1 MICILPGRRA
11 PRRAG
16 FSLPEVLAVVVI
28 MGIMAAMAGPPMM
41 RWLQTIGSRTAANM
55 LASDI
60 AMARV
65 QAVREGRTASLRV
78 VSPTVYQVTLDDPD
92 GTADV
97 TIKQVDVTQHQST
110 ARLSRTGRI
119 PFDSRGL
126 LSSVGPDLIGG
137 LSVNLGTQS
146 DSLIVTGVGRVQRVK

>member
-1 MICILPGRRA
+1 MICILPGRRG

-16 FSLPEVLAVVVI
+16 FSLPEILAVVSI
-28 MGIMAAMAGPPMM
+28 MGIMAAMAGPRMV
-41 RWLQTIGSRTAANM
+41 RWVQTIGSNTAVNM

-65 QAVREGRTASLRV
+65 QAVREGRMASLRV
-78 VSPTVYQVTLDDPD
+78 LSDTVYQVTLDDAN
-92 GTADV
+92 GNAV
-97 TIKQVDVTQHQST
+97 ETIKEVDVTNHQST

-126 LSSVGPDLIGG
+126 LSSTGPDLITG
-137 LSVNLGTQS
+137 LSIGLGTQT
-146 DSLIVTGVGRVQRVK
+146 DSLIVTGVGRVQRVR